1 MTQENNDPTV
11 RVVTLSTPL
20 VDQDGK
26 EHTSLTLKEPGGAA
40 YVKIGDPYHTLMID
54 GKNMGVEQ
62 NRERLLSY
70 AAEVTGIHRPLLL
83 TMSFKD
89 IQKVTDAM
97 FVFFG

>member
-1 MTQENNDPTV
+1 MTQENNDPKV
-11 RVVTLSTPL
+11 RVVTLTKP
-20 VDQDGK
+20 VIDQDGK

-70 AAEVTGIHRPLLL
+70 VAEVTGVHRPLLL
-83 TMSFKD
+83 TLNLKD
-89 IQKVTDAM
+89 IQAVTDAM
-97 FVFFG
+97 FLFFG